1 VTRAWR
7 LVKKRHEKTAFDG
20 EGARLYGG
28 RWNDK
33 GVAVVY
39 VAGTLAL
46 AALETF
52 VHLTTHAMSI
62 KFVAFELEIPPTV
75 AIEAVSALPP
85 DWRAEPAPASTRA
98 IGTTW
103 IHSATS
109 AVLQVPSVVVPQE
122 PNFVLNPT
130 HADFKYIKIGAPVA
144 FDFDPRMW
152 K

>member
-1 VTRAWR
+1 VTKAWR
-7 LVKKRHEKTAFDG
+7 LVKKRHDKTAFDG

-62 KFVAFELEIPPTV
+62 KFVAFELDIPPTV
-75 AIEAVSALPP
+75 AVEAVGPLPP
-85 DWRAEPAPASTRA
+85 NWRAEPAPASTRA
-98 IGTTW
+98 IGTNW
-103 IHSATS
+103 AHAAAS
-109 AVLQVPSVVVPQE
+109 AVLRVPSVVVPQE
-122 PNFVLNPT
+122 SNYVLNPA
-130 HADFKYIKIGAPVA
+130 HRDFKRIKISGSVP
-144 FDFDPRMW
+144 FGFDPRMW